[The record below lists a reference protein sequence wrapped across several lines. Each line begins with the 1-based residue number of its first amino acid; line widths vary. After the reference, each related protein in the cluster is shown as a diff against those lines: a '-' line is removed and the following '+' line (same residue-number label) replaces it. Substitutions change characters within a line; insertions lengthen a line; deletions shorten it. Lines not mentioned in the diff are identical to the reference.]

1 MQVLSHDVIEFHP
14 YVFQILAQLLE
25 LRPGQFSAAYT
36 ALFPPLMLPQLWER
50 RGNVPALVRLIQGIT
65 ILNLFLYVECIAVLM
80 ILISCT
86 CSTAAVLFMHLENEN
101 NRSL

>member
-1 MQVLSHDVIEFHP
+1 MFVDTHLLTMILLLLLCFYTAVQVLSQDVIEFHP

-50 RGNVPALVRLIQGIT
+50 RGNVPALVRLVQGIYT
-65 ILNLFLYVECIAVLM
+65 LVLLYYFTKHC
-80 ILISCT
+80 
-86 CSTAAVLFMHLENEN
+86 
-101 NRSL
+101 

>member
-1 MQVLSHDVIEFHP
+1 MQLLALLMLPYFYTDKQVLSQDVIEFHP

-50 RGNVPALVRLIQGIT
+50 RGNVPALVRLVQGMT
-65 ILNLFLYVECIAVLM
+65 ILIYRMHSVLVA
-80 ILISCT
+80 LISCD
-86 CSTAAVLFMHLENEN
+86 AALQQH
-101 NRSL
+101 